1 MAHNLQTM
9 KLKSLTLLTAS
20 LLILTGCASATSEAP
35 VQEDSAYSSSEQM
48 FAQMMIPHHEQAVE
62 MAELAETRTQNPEV
76 LEIAAKIK
84 AGQEPE
90 IVLMETW
97 VLDEGGH
104 DSHAGHGGMD
114 GMLSEDE
121 LEQLSQASGSEFD
134 KLFLEG
140 MIKHHEGALDM
151 LVMLEGSENEVVI
164 GLKDKIRT
172 AQEAEIAEMKAL
184 LASY

>member
-1 MAHNLQTM
+1 M
-9 KLKSLTLLTAS
+9 KIKSFSLLAAS

-35 VQEDSAYSSSEQM
+35 AVEDSAYNSSEQM

-62 MAELAETRTQNPEV
+62 MAELAETRSQNPEV
-76 LEIAAKIK
+76 LAIASKIK

-97 VLDEGGH
+97 VSDESGH
-104 DSHAGHGGMD
+104 GSHAGHGMD

-121 LEQLSQASGSEFD
+121 LEQLSQARGPEFD

-151 LVMLEGSENEVVI
+151 LVMLEDSDNEVVVS
-164 GLKDKIRT
+164 LREQIRA
-172 AQEAEIAEMKAL
+172 AQQAEIAQMKAL